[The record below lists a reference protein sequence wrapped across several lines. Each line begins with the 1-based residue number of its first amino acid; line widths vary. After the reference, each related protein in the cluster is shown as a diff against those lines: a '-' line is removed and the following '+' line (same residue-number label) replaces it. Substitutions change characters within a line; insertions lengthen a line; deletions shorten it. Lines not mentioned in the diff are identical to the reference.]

1 MKVSII
7 TVVYNRAS
15 TIERAIRSV
24 LNQSYNNIE
33 YVIVDGG
40 SIDGTMTVVD
50 RYRNRI
56 STVISEK
63 DEGMYDALNKG
74 IKAATGDIVGIL
86 HADDEFASENIVQL
100 IVDKFQS
107 NPVVDAVY
115 GDVGFVNAGQEH
127 KIIRYYSSAIFKT
140 NLFQWGFMPAHPT
153 FFCYRRFFEQFGYY
167 RTDLEIAAD
176 FDLLL
181 RFLRKHQLFTVYI
194 PEMLVKMNMG
204 GKSTNG
210 ISSTIKINKEL
221 KRILSEHKLPSSYIR
236 LYSRYFIKVS
246 EFLRTKKRT
255 IDRKG

>member
-15 TIERAIRSV
+15 TIERTIRSV
-24 LNQSYNNIE
+24 LNQSHNNIE
-33 YVIVDGG
+33 YVIVDGN
-40 SIDGTMTVVD
+40 SNDGTMTVVD
-50 RYRNRI
+50 QYRNQI
-56 STVISEK
+56 STVICEK
-63 DEGMYDALNKG
+63 DQGMYDALNKG

-86 HADDEFASENIVQL
+86 HADDEFTNENIIQQ
-100 IVDKFQS
+100 IVEKFQS
-107 NPVVDAVY
+107 NPVIDAIY
-115 GDVGFVNAGQEH
+115 GDVGFVHADQQH
-127 KIIRYYSSAIFKT
+127 KIVRYYSSAIFRT
-140 NLFQWGFMPAHPT
+140 NLFKFGFMPAHPT
-153 FFCYRRFFEQFGYY
+153 FFCYRRFYEQFGYY

-194 PEMLVKMNMG
+194 PEMLVRMNMG

-221 KRILSEHKLPSSYIR
+221 KQILSEHQLPSSYIR

-246 EFLRTKKRT
+246 EFLRKGKAKR
-255 IDRKG
+255 

>member
-24 LNQSYNNIE
+24 LNQSYRNIE
-33 YVIVDGG
+33 YVIVDGA
-40 SIDGTMTVVD
+40 STDETMAVVD
-50 RYRNRI
+50 QYRNKI
-56 STVISEK
+56 ATVICEK

-86 HADDEFASENIVQL
+86 HADDEFANETIIQQIVE
-100 IVDKFQS
+100 KFQS
-107 NPVVDAVY
+107 NPVIDAVY
-115 GDVGFVNAGQEH
+115 GDVGFVQPNQQH
-127 KIIRYYSSAIFKT
+127 KIVRYYSSAIFKT
-140 NLFQWGFMPAHPT
+140 NLFQWGFMPAHPS

-221 KRILSEHKLPSSYIR
+221 KQILSEHQLPSSYLR

-246 EFLRTKKRT
+246 EFLRKGKAKR
-255 IDRKG
+255 

>member
-7 TVVYNRAS
+7 TVVYNRAA

-24 LNQSYNNIE
+24 LDQSYQNIE
-33 YVIVDGG
+33 YVIVDGN
-40 SIDGTMTVVD
+40 STDGTMTVVD
-50 RYRNRI
+50 QYRNEI
-56 STVISEK
+56 ATVISEK

-86 HADDEFASENIVQL
+86 HADDEFAHEYVIEQIVS
-100 IVDKFQS
+100 KFES
-107 NPVVDAVY
+107 NPVIEAMY
-115 GDVGFVNAGQEH
+115 GDVGFVHAEQPH

-181 RFLRKHQLFTVYI
+181 RFLRKHKLYAMYI
-194 PEMLVKMNMG
+194 PEMLVRMNMG

-221 KRILSEHKLPSSYIR
+221 KQILKEHQLPSSYVR
-236 LYSRYFIKVS
+236 LYARYFVKVW
-246 EFLRTKKRT
+246 EFGRRKKGA
-255 IDRKG
+255 KS

>member
-7 TVVYNRAS
+7 TVVYNRAA

-24 LNQSYNNIE
+24 LNQSYRNIE
-33 YVIVDGG
+33 YVIVDGA
-40 SIDGTMTVVD
+40 STDGTMTVVD
-50 RYRNRI
+50 QYSDKI
-56 STVISEK
+56 TTVISEK
-63 DEGMYDALNKG
+63 DAGMYDALNKG

-86 HADDEFASENIVQL
+86 HADDEFASEHIIQQV
-100 IVDKFQS
+100 VDKFQG
-107 NPVVDAVY
+107 NPVIDAVY
-115 GDVGFVNAGQEH
+115 GDVGFVHAEQPH

-140 NLFQWGFMPAHPT
+140 NLFKFGFMPAHPT

-221 KRILSEHKLPSSYIR
+221 KRILSEHKLPSSYVR

-246 EFLRTKKRT
+246 EFLRT
-255 IDRKG
+255 RKVKSNS

>member
-24 LNQSYNNIE
+24 LNQSHNNIE
-33 YVIVDGG
+33 YVIVDGD
-40 SIDGTMTVVD
+40 SNDGTMDVVYQ
-50 RYRNRI
+50 YRNQI

-63 DEGMYDALNKG
+63 DQGMYDALNKG

-86 HADDEFASENIVQL
+86 HADDEFTNETIIQQIVE
-100 IVDKFQS
+100 KFQS
-107 NPVVDAVY
+107 NPVIDAIY
-115 GDVGFVNAGQEH
+115 GDVGFVQPGQEH
-127 KIIRYYSSAIFKT
+127 KIIRYYSSAIFRT
-140 NLFQWGFMPAHPT
+140 NLFKFGFMPAHPT
-153 FFCYRRFFEQFGYY
+153 FFCYRRFYEQFGYY

-194 PEMLVKMNMG
+194 PEMLVRMNMG

-221 KRILSEHKLPSSYIR
+221 KQILSEHKLPSSYLR

-246 EFLRTKKRT
+246 EFLR
-255 IDRKG
+255 KGKAKS

>member
-7 TVVYNRAS
+7 TVVYNRAA

-24 LNQSYNNIE
+24 LNQSYKNIE
-33 YVIVDGG
+33 YIVVDGA
-40 SIDGTMTVVD
+40 STDGTTAIVHLHKEK
-50 RYRNRI
+50 I
-56 STVISEK
+56 ATIISEK
-63 DEGMYDALNKG
+63 DAGMYDALNKG
-74 IKAATGDIVGIL
+74 IKVATGDIVGIL
-86 HADDEFASENIVQL
+86 HADDEFAHEMVIQQIVEKL
-100 IVDKFQS
+100 QS
-107 NPVVDAVY
+107 NPVIDAVY
-115 GDVGFVNAGQEH
+115 GDVGFVHPDQQH
-127 KIIRYYSSAIFKT
+127 KIVRYYSSAIFKT
-140 NLFQWGFMPAHPT
+140 NLFKFGFMPAHPT

-221 KRILSEHKLPSSYIR
+221 KQILKEHQLPSSYLR

-246 EFLRTKKRT
+246 EFLRKK
-255 IDRKG
+255 KVNKP

>member
-7 TVVYNRAS
+7 TVVYNREA

-24 LNQSYNNIE
+24 LNQSYQQIE
-33 YVIVDGG
+33 YIV
-40 SIDGTMTVVD
+40 IDGASTDATMEVVKQYSD
-50 RYRNRI
+50 RI
-56 STVISEK
+56 ATIVSEK
-63 DEGMYDALNKG
+63 DKGMYDALNKG
-74 IKAATGDIVGIL
+74 IQLATGDIVGIL
-86 HADDEFASENIVQL
+86 HADDEFTNEQVIQTIVE
-100 IVDKFQS
+100 KFLE

-115 GDVGFVNAGQEH
+115 ADVGFVHADQSH

-140 NLFQWGFMPAHPT
+140 NLFKFGFMPAHPT
-153 FFCYRRFFEQFGYY
+153 FFCYRRFFTQFGTY

-181 RFLRKHQLFTVYI
+181 RFLRKHKLFTVYI

-221 KRILSEHKLPSSYIR
+221 KQILKEHQLPSSYIR
-236 LYSRYFIKVS
+236 LYSRYFVKVS
-246 EFLRTKKRT
+246 EFLRKKRAN
-255 IDRKG
+255 RQ

>member
-24 LNQSYNNIE
+24 LNQSYTNIE
-33 YVIVDGG
+33 YVIVDGH
-40 SIDGTMTVVD
+40 SNDGTMAVVD
-50 RYRNRI
+50 QYRNKI
-56 STVISEK
+56 ATVISEK
-63 DEGMYDALNKG
+63 DDGMYDALNKG

-86 HADDEFASENIVQL
+86 HADDEFTNEVIIQQIVE
-100 IVDKFQS
+100 KFQS
-107 NPVVDAVY
+107 NPVIDAIY
-115 GDVGFVNAGQEH
+115 GDVGFVQPGQEH

-140 NLFQWGFMPAHPT
+140 NLFKFGFMPAHPT

-210 ISSTIKINKEL
+210 ISSTIRINKEL
-221 KRILSEHKLPSSYIR
+221 KQILSEHKLPSSYIR

-246 EFLRTKKRT
+246 EFLRT
-255 IDRKG
+255 RKTKSNKQ